1 MSMGQEIAIREILD
15 ELVNKSVSKSSKKI
29 KW

>member
-15 ELVNKSVSKSSKKI
+15 ELVNKSVSKYLKK

>member
-15 ELVNKSVSKSSKKI
+15 ELVNKSVSKYSKK